1 MVYPDNGVTGV
12 PSVLVVGSTQ
22 VSVAVPLAGG
32 GAETVT
38 VADCAAEPP
47 APLQVKVNFVVAVSA
62 GVACEPLV
70 DSVPLQPFEAVQDV
84 AFVVDQ
90 VSIEVAPLATVVGLA
105 LKVTAG
111 AEVVTD
117 TVADC
122 AALPPAPV
130 QVSV

>member
-1 MVYPDNGVTGV
+1 V
-12 PSVLVVGSTQ
+12 
-22 VSVAVPLAGG
+22 
-32 GAETVT
+32 
-38 VADCAAEPP
+38 
-47 APLQVKVNFVVAVSA
+47 PLQVKVNFVVAVSA
-62 GVACEPLV
+62 GVVCEPLV
-70 DSVPLQPFEAVQDV
+70 DSLPLQPFEAVQDV

-90 VSIEVAPLATVVGLA
+90 VSIEVAPLVTVVGLA

>member
-1 MVYPDNGVTGV
+1 
-12 PSVLVVGSTQ
+12 
-22 VSVAVPLAGG
+22 
-32 GAETVT
+32 
-38 VADCAAEPP
+38 
-47 APLQVKVNFVVAVSA
+47 VSA
-62 GVACEPLV
+62 GVVCEPLV
-70 DSVPLQPFEAVQDV
+70 DSLPLQPFEAVQDV

-90 VSIEVAPLATVVGLA
+90 VSIEVAPLVTVVGLA